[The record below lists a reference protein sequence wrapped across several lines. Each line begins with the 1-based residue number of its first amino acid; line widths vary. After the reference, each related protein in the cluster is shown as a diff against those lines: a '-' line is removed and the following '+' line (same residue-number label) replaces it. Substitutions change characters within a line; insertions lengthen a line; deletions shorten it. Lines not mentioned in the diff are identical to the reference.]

1 MENQQQPPQMQV
13 NLETTTPVMGKDGT
27 QLFGQGVIIRRV
39 SKFAVGSPEDMLM
52 PIPVFYNLETKKVL
66 EDSIPKEIREE
77 YKDIIL
83 KEYDTMINMDEIK

>member
-1 MENQQQPPQMQV
+1 MDQNQQQPQMQV
-13 NLETTTPVMGKDGT
+13 NLETTSPVMGKDGT

-39 SKFAVGSPEDMLM
+39 SKFAIGSPEDMLM

-83 KEYDTMINMDEIK
+83 KEGIKHINMDEIK

>member
-1 MENQQQPPQMQV
+1 
-13 NLETTTPVMGKDGT
+13 
-27 QLFGQGVIIRRV
+27 
-39 SKFAVGSPEDMLM
+39 M

-83 KEYDTMINMDEIK
+83 KEGIKHINMDEIK